1 MLRILGFF
9 FAFGLS
15 FQAIADEAYDA
26 IKHVTLMSNDK
37 NGKKVF
43 ELAQKA
49 GAVCTYQILP
59 GIDH

>member
-1 MLRILGFF
+1 
-9 FAFGLS
+9 
-15 FQAIADEAYDA
+15 
-26 IKHVTLMSNDK
+26 MSNDE
-37 NGKKVF
+37 NGIKVF